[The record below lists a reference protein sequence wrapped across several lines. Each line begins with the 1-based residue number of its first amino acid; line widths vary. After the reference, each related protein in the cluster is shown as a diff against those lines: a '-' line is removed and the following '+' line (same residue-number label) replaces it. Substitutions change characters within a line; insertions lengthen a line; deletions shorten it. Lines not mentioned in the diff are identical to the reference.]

1 VTHSP
6 HSVLAAAV
14 ALAFATVP
22 ALSQPPSRNSAIS
35 TAGSMQVRVDSST
48 VRRTRAVVTQPQSA
62 VTAASRAASQS
73 ATPPQGAAPP
83 PAPPQSAGSA
93 TISHERLHEVLGS
106 SQRLRIVRASGVSD
120 VSPTAAAV
128 MVRPGEFLF
137 RKLSDTAQRIR
148 AAAGSAPTGN
158 LQARP
163 DTTPGPLPPSLLPSA
178 LPATATAFAMPY
190 RWMTVDSAGVQRVLV
205 PYFVLLG
212 GGLSYDVESR
222 LYKGRALIGVE
233 DTLNQSA
240 GPVTLARPLRML
252 LATTK
257 GGRISPEQI
266 AIAHTS
272 LDYDSVHI
280 ESPDSNL
287 VRISTG
293 ADEAGI
299 FVPIPVLGMAIAM
312 TPQQRTL
319 QGFGLA
325 TTEIAVTLPRG
336 MSRRDNAFVSFS
348 SSGASVRPNG
358 VRVSGEEG
366 ATVRVR
372 SGLPGADTI
381 RAYIDG
387 MEVGSTQVVS
397 EPPIAFL
404 VATLCG
410 ILLGGAARFV
420 GGKRRKRVQS
430 LPWDIMKGAPFGLLA
445 SIAGAV
451 GLDLAQ
457 LKLDEPGA
465 LPALVV
471 TAAIGAW
478 LGAKL
483 LDRDGGPV
491 PAAARGSS

>member
-1 VTHSP
+1 VIRSP
-6 HSVLAAAV
+6 HSVLAATA
-14 ALAFATVP
+14 ALALATVP
-22 ALSQPPSRNSAIS
+22 ALSQPPSRNPVIA

-48 VRRTRAVVTQPQSA
+48 VRRARTAVTQPQSA

-128 MVRPGEFLF
+128 TVRPGEFLF

-158 LQARP
+158 PQVRP
-163 DTTPGPLPPSLLPSA
+163 DTTPGPLTPSLLPSA
-178 LPATATAFAMPY
+178 LPATAAAFAMPY

-252 LATTK
+252 LSTTK

-287 VRISTG
+287 VHISTG
-293 ADEAGI
+293 ADRTGI
-299 FVPIPVLGMAIAM
+299 FIPIPVLSMTVSM
-312 TPQQRTL
+312 TPQQPTI
-319 QGFGLA
+319 QGFGLG
-325 TTEIAVTLPRG
+325 TTDIGVTLPRG
-336 MSRRDNAFVSFS
+336 MRRTDTAVVSFS
-348 SSGASVRPNG
+348 APGSFVSPNK
-358 VRVSGEEG
+358 VRVSGAEG
-366 ATVRVR
+366 ATVRLR
-372 SGLPGADTI
+372 SGLPGRHAI
-381 RAYIDG
+381 SAFIDG
-387 MEVGSTQVVS
+387 VEVGQTQVVS
-397 EPPIAFL
+397 ETPISFL
-404 VATLCG
+404 VATLLG

-420 GGKRRKRVQS
+420 SAKRRKRVKALQ
-430 LPWDIMKGAPFGLLA
+430 WDIIKGAPFGVLA
-445 SIAGAV
+445 AIAGAV

-457 LKLDEPGA
+457 LKLGEPGA
-465 LPALVV
+465 LPAIMV

-483 LDRDGGPV
+483 LDRGGASAPST
-491 PAAARGSS
+491 A